1 MIESVLIANLVPY
14 PEINNFIRYA
24 YKGYFVFSTG
34 VVSTVEALE
43 RKVPKAVHVL
53 VLVVEEGQVEG
64 LLRDTK
70 LNPGVGFIIEETKKV
85 FVTDNLLSQGFDQ
98 SESFPNPPKI
108 RRKS

>member
-1 MIESVLIANLVPY
+1 M
-14 PEINNFIRYA
+14 FIKA
-24 YKGYFVFSTG
+24 ILFFST
-34 VVSTVEALE
+34 VVLSTVEALE
-43 RKVPKAVHVL
+43 RKVPKAVHFL

-70 LNPGVGFIIEETKKV
+70 LDPGIGFIHRRNQKSV
-85 FVTDNLLSQGFDQ
+85 CYLLSQGFDQ